1 MLNLMK
7 HTNENLLLELLEFIS
22 NENLLLE
29 LLFGGAISF

>member
-7 HTNENLLLELLEFIS
+7 HTLNTGKV
-22 NENLLLE
+22 ENLLLE